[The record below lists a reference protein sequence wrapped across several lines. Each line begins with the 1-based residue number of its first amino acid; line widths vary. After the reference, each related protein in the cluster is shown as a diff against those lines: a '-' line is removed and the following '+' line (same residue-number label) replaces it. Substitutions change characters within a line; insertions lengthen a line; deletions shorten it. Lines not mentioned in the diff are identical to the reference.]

1 MTTVATRTRRE
12 EGQRRGAIINL
23 RVSVPTRE
31 LIDRAARVLGKSR
44 TEFLLDSAR
53 SRAEDVLLDQRLFV
67 LDEKKYAAFLKSL
80 DAPPKPP
87 AALKALLNAKAPW
100 EK

>member
-1 MTTVATRTRRE
+1 MPTIPVRTRDDR
-12 EGQRRGAIINL
+12 QRRAVSINL
-23 RVSVPTRE
+23 RAPTHIKN

-44 TEFLLDSAR
+44 SEFMLDSAR

-67 LDEKKYAAFLKSL
+67 LDKDRHAAFLKLL
-80 DAPPKPP
+80 DQPAKPTQ
-87 AALKALLNAKAPW
+87 ALKKLLSAKAPW